1 MNCRVGWHPIIR
13 AARIAL
19 LAGLA
24 AVVGTCATIS
34 GTLAT
39 TAAKPIRAAITL
51 HDLSTSRTVGQTSF
65 DHQYASKSDGSFILT
80 GVAAGKYEICVE
92 APPDN
97 VLDPCV
103 WSPPRPT
110 ITVAAGDAV
119 TGLKVTVQTGSAV
132 QIRVND
138 PQALVAGSKASAAG
152 NALSLMVITR
162 GNRYVNFRLLGSD
175 AAGSNHY
182 LVVPFNEPMML
193 VTASTQ
199 LALSDANGKAI
210 PSGSQ
215 KVPILVP
222 AGGSLPP
229 VTVNVGKQ

>member
-1 MNCRVGWHPIIR
+1 MIIR
-13 AARIAL
+13 S
-19 LAGLA
+19 
-24 AVVGTCATIS
+24 VMVGTLSLMASVSLTGATIS
-34 GTLAT
+34 GSLAT
-39 TAAKPIRAAITL
+39 TAGKPIRAAITL
-51 HDLSTSRTVGQTSF
+51 HDLSTSRTVGQAPF
-65 DHQYASKSDGSFILT
+65 DHQYASKSDGSFSLT
-80 GVAAGKYEICVE
+80 GVPAGKYEICVE

-103 WSPPRPT
+103 WSPSRPT

-119 TGLKVTVQTGSAV
+119 TGLKVTVQTGSVV
-132 QIRVND
+132 QIRAND
-138 PQALVAGSKASAAG
+138 PQALVAGSLGGVAG

-162 GNRYVNFRLLGSD
+162 GNRYVNFRLLGKD
-175 AAGSNHY
+175 ATGSSHY

-199 LALSDANGKAI
+199 FALSDANGKAI
-210 PSGSQ
+210 PGGSQ

-229 VTVNVGKQ
+229 VTVNIGKP